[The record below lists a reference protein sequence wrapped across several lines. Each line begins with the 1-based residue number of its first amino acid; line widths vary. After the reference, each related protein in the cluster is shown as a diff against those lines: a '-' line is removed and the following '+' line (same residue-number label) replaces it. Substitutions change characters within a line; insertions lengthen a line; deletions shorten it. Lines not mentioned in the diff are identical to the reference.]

1 MDVRA
6 RLKRNMQALRRERGW
21 SQEELAHRAGLHR
34 TYISGVERGVRNPT
48 VSVLDKIAVAFEVT
62 IGRLTDPLDT
72 SAPP

>member
-6 RLKRNMQALRRERGW
+6 RLTRNMQALRRERGW

-48 VSVLDKIAVAFEVT
+48 VSVLDKIAGAFEVT

-72 SAPP
+72 PAPP